1 MRRLFVILATLS
13 VLPLAAQNEDDAR
26 QFQKLAQVFRYLSGL
41 YVDEVEMK
49 PVVEGAITGM
59 LEELDPHSAYI
70 GAEEMKG
77 VQESFDGEFSG
88 IGVEFNV
95 LRDTVIVVNTIA
107 GGPAERVGVRAN
119 DRIVRIDTL
128 DAVGMSRTDVPKHL
142 RGKTGTKV
150 GIDVVR
156 HGTPG
161 QLHFVIVRDKIPLN
175 TVDASYLAG
184 EGIGYIK
191 VNRFGRTTMDEFT
204 EAYRKL
210 GRPEGLILDLRG
222 NGGGLLEQAIGMAG
236 FFLPRGAVIVSTEG
250 RAVPASSFRAQTNG
264 EDLKGRLVVLID
276 ESSASAS
283 EIVAGAVQDWDRGV
297 VVGRPS
303 FGKGLVQ
310 RQIGLSDGSAVRIT
324 VARYH
329 TPSGR
334 VIQRPYEKGKRREYY
349 LDHLRRYD
357 DAVRDSLDTGA
368 PEYQTLR
375 TGRTVY
381 GGGGIRPD
389 VMVEA
394 DTAGFSVYYANL
406 IRRGVV
412 NEYVISY
419 MDRERGRLERAYP
432 DFAAFDAGFGVGE
445 EMLTGLTALGA
456 ERGVEFDEAGFA
468 ASEPLMRVQLK
479 ALVAQRLFDTGAFY
493 RVMNPAQNGAYRRAV
508 EILGGWEHEGAP
520 LLMPE
525 N

>member
-1 MRRLFVILATLS
+1 MRIVLLFFTALFA
-13 VLPLAAQNEDDAR
+13 LPLAAQEIGAAQQLR
-26 QFQKLAQVFRYLSGL
+26 KLMQVYRYLDGL
-41 YVDEVEMK
+41 YVDEVEMG
-49 PVVEGAITGM
+49 PLVESAIEGM

-70 GAEEMKG
+70 GAEDMKG

-88 IGVEFNV
+88 IGIEFNV
-95 LRDTVIVVNTIA
+95 LRDTVIVVNTSV
-107 GGPAERVGVRAN
+107 GGPAERVGVMPN

-128 DAVGMSRTDVPKHL
+128 DAVGFKQTDVPKHL
-142 RGKTGTKV
+142 RGKTGTRV
-150 GIDVVR
+150 EIDVVR
-156 HGTPG
+156 HGEPAP
-161 QLHFVIVRDKIPLN
+161 LHFVIVRDKIPLN
-175 TVDASYLAG
+175 TVDAAYMAADG
-184 EGIGYIK
+184 VGYIK
-191 VNRFGRTTMDEFT
+191 VNRFGRTTMSEFR
-204 EAYRKL
+204 EAFDKL
-210 GRPEGLILDLRG
+210 GRPQSLILDLRG
-222 NGGGLLEQAIGMAG
+222 NGGGLLEQAVEMAG
-236 FFLPRGAVIVSTEG
+236 FFLPRGALVVSTEG
-250 RAVPASSFRAQTNG
+250 RAVPPMSLRNPHDG
-264 EDLKGRLVVLID
+264 EAPDGPLAVLID
-276 ESSASAS
+276 ENSASAS

-310 RQIGLSDGSAVRIT
+310 RQIGLGDGSAVRIT

-357 DAVRDSLDTGA
+357 DAVRDSLDAGA
-368 PEYQTLR
+368 PEYRTLR

-432 DFAAFDAGFGVGE
+432 DFAAFGVGK

-493 RVMNPAQNGAYRRAV
+493 RVMNLAQNGAYRRAV
-508 EILGGWEHEGAP
+508 EILGGWEREGAP

>member
-161 QLHFVIVRDKIPLN
+161 RLHFVIVRDKIPLN

-357 DAVRDSLDTGA
+357 DAVRDSLDAGA
-368 PEYQTLR
+368 PEYRTLR

-456 ERGVEFDEAGFA
+456 ERGVEFDEQGFA
-468 ASEPLMRVQLK
+468 ASAPLMRIQLK

>member
-1 MRRLFVILATLS
+1 MSLRNPHDGEAPDG
-13 VLPLAAQNEDDAR
+13 PLA
-26 QFQKLAQVFRYLSGL
+26 
-41 YVDEVEMK
+41 
-49 PVVEGAITGM
+49 
-59 LEELDPHSAYI
+59 
-70 GAEEMKG
+70 
-77 VQESFDGEFSG
+77 
-88 IGVEFNV
+88 
-95 LRDTVIVVNTIA
+95 
-107 GGPAERVGVRAN
+107 
-119 DRIVRIDTL
+119 
-128 DAVGMSRTDVPKHL
+128 
-142 RGKTGTKV
+142 
-150 GIDVVR
+150 
-156 HGTPG
+156 
-161 QLHFVIVRDKIPLN
+161 
-175 TVDASYLAG
+175 
-184 EGIGYIK
+184 
-191 VNRFGRTTMDEFT
+191 
-204 EAYRKL
+204 
-210 GRPEGLILDLRG
+210 
-222 NGGGLLEQAIGMAG
+222 
-236 FFLPRGAVIVSTEG
+236 
-250 RAVPASSFRAQTNG
+250 
-264 EDLKGRLVVLID
+264 VLID
-276 ESSASAS
+276 ENSASAS

-310 RQIGLSDGSAVRIT
+310 RQIGLGDGSAVRIT

-357 DAVRDSLDTGA
+357 DAVRDSLDAGV
-368 PEYQTLR
+368 PEYRTLR

-508 EILGGWEHEGAP
+508 EILGGWEHEGAS